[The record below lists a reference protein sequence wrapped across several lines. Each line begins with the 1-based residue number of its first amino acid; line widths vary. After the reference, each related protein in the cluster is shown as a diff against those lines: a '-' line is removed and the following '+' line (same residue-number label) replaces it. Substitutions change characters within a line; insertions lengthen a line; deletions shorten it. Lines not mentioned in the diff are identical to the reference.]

1 MFHPLR
7 RLKFLPWRS
16 LALLT
21 LATLAIVLGIEV
33 IIGLSYARVG
43 AVRVILNILFGP
55 PWVAIAL
62 LAAGAGIGALAVVL
76 LERRWQQVSINAG
89 VLWALVLCLIL
100 GSLLR
105 LFIPIPV
112 ILVNPGQTLFMGFI
126 VGVFWRGRPYWR

>member
-21 LATLAIVLGIEV
+21 LATLAIVVGIEV
-33 IIGLSYARVG
+33 IIGLSYTRVG
-43 AVRVILNILFGP
+43 AVRAILNILFGP
-55 PWVAIAL
+55 PWGTITL

-76 LERRWQQVSINAG
+76 LERRWQQVSVNAG
-89 VLWALVLCLIL
+89 VLWALVLCLIV

-105 LFIPIPV
+105 PFIPIPV
-112 ILVNPGQTLFMGFI
+112 ILVNPDQSQFMGLLI
-126 VGVFWRGRPYWR
+126 GVFWRGRPYWR

>member
-7 RLKFLPWRS
+7 RLKFLPWLS

-21 LATLAIVLGIEV
+21 LATLAIVVGIEV

-43 AVRVILNILFGP
+43 AVRAILNVLFRP

-62 LAAGAGIGALAVVL
+62 LAVGAGIGALAVFL
-76 LERRWQQVSINAG
+76 LETRWRQLSINAG

-100 GSLLR
+100 GSVLR
-105 LFIPIPV
+105 SLIRVPL
-112 ILVNPGQTLFMGFI
+112 ILVNPNETQFIGLI